1 MHSSSLVHPQHSSKL
16 QQLLP
21 YWCTVPKHPFPC
33 PHESMGIRTWCSPGV
48 KTVRLAKATTSPTL
62 FLAKQRYVPSSVTR
76 TPWICSQPV
85 TSYFWGPPLNYKM
98 GRFLSALVAEAR
110 GSLCHRAPGPL
121 FQQTMKSQDC
131 SGSNHAIFCLSPG
144 INKLFLTQ
152 LGCSCVCRL
161 LLWCGGLG
169 WRTVVSSNQ
178 AG

>member
-1 MHSSSLVHPQHSSKL
+1 MHSSSLGHPQHSSKL

-85 TSYFWGPPLNYKM
+85 TSYFWGPPLNCKM
-98 GRFLSALVAEAR
+98 GGFLSVLVAEAR